1 MKARTHLR
9 RLTAMGGRNGGPAAA
24 PCVPAPAAAARAGTA
39 AAGGTAIAG
48 GMAITDGSAVC
59 GGTLPAGALA
69 PLKAIAKNAAQAYG
83 DWRPAQVTAVHTTH
97 ARALASA
104 APRVA
109 AHAPA
114 DTPVY
119 LVTMAGHFTGGMR
132 QRAGG
137 TRAQASRYLS
147 LVINARSFWVMD
159 TGLSR
164 KPPAVR
170 PAALGQVT
178 NIAW

>member
-9 RLTAMGGRNGGPAAA
+9 RFAAMTGRNGA
-24 PCVPAPAAAARAGTA
+24 
-39 AAGGTAIAG
+39 
-48 GMAITDGSAVC
+48 
-59 GGTLPAGALA
+59 PAGALA
-69 PLKAIAKNAAQAYG
+69 APAAEGAASPATMAVVLPAGVLAPLRAIAKSAAHAYG
-83 DWRPAQVTAVHTTH
+83 DWRPAHVTAVHTTH
-97 ARALASA
+97 ARALSSA

-119 LVTMAGHFTGGMR
+119 LVTMAGHFTGGLGHR
-132 QRAGG
+132 GRG

-164 KPPAVR
+164 KPPAVL
-170 PAALGQVT
+170 PAALGEVT